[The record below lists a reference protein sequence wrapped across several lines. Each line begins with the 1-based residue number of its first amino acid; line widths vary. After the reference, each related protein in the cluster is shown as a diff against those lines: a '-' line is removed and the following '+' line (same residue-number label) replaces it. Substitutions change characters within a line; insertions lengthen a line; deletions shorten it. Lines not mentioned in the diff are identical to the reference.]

1 MKTNKEKREIYKSMK
16 FRAGIFGIVN
26 KKSNRVFLKIARDL
40 DRAFNS
46 DHFQLKMGSHIN
58 RPLQNDWNALGEEN
72 FEFRIIDELETKGT
86 ETSAE
91 IKKELTELL
100 GLHLAELKRKGQPVY

>member
-1 MKTNKEKREIYKSMK
+1 MKSNKEKRENYKSMK

-26 KKSNRVFLKIARDL
+26 KKDDSIFLKASPDL

-46 DHFQLKMGSHIN
+46 DRFQLKMGSHMN
-58 RPLQNDWNALGEEN
+58 RLLQNDWNSLGEEN
-72 FEFRIIDELETKGT
+72 FDFLIIDELETKGT

-100 GLHLAELKRKGQPVY
+100 GLHLAELKQKGTPVY